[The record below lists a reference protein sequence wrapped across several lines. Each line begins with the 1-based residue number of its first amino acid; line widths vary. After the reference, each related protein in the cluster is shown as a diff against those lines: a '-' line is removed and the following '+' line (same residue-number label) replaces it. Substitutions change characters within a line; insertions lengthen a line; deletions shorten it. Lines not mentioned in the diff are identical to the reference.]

1 MSVDKK
7 TVRHIAKLARIALQD
22 EQVEP
27 MVDAL
32 NNILAWVQQ
41 LEEVEVAGVPA
52 LTSVVEQRLKMRE
65 DVVTEGGQA
74 DALMA
79 NAPLAE
85 EHFFVVPRVVE

>member
-7 TVRHIAKLARIALQD
+7 TVRHIAKLARIALKD

-41 LEEVEVAGVPA
+41 LEEVDVAGVPP
-52 LTSVVEQRLKMRE
+52 LTSVVEQRLKMRD
-65 DVVTEGGQA
+65 DVVTEGGQV

>member
-7 TVRHIAKLARIALQD
+7 TVRHIAGLARIALKD

-27 MVDAL
+27 MVNEL
-32 NNILAWVQQ
+32 NNILAWVRQ
-41 LEEVEVAGVPA
+41 LEEVNVAGVPP
-52 LTSVVEQRLKMRE
+52 LTSVVERSLKMRD

-79 NAPLAE
+79 NAPQSE
-85 EHFFVVPRVVE
+85 ENFFVVPRVVE

>member
-1 MSVDKK
+1 MSVDTK
-7 TVRHIAKLARIALQD
+7 TVRHIARLARIALKD

-27 MVDAL
+27 MVNEL

-41 LEEVEVAGVPA
+41 LEEVDVAGVPP
-52 LTSVVEQRLKMRE
+52 LTSVVEQSLKMRE

-79 NAPLAE
+79 NAPQSE
-85 EHFFVVPRVVE
+85 ENFFVVPRVVE

>member
-7 TVRHIAKLARIALQD
+7 TVRYIAKLARIALKD

-27 MVDAL
+27 MVNEL

-41 LEEVEVAGVPA
+41 LEEVDVAGVPP
-52 LTSVVEQRLKMRE
+52 LTSVVEQSLKMRE

-79 NAPLAE
+79 NAPQSE
-85 EHFFVVPRVVE
+85 ENFFVVPRVVE

>member
-7 TVRHIAKLARIALQD
+7 TVRHIARLARIALKD

-27 MVDAL
+27 MVNEL

-41 LEEVEVAGVPA
+41 LEEVDVAGVPP
-52 LTSVVEQRLKMRE
+52 LTSVVEQSLKMRE

-79 NAPLAE
+79 NAPQSE
-85 EHFFVVPRVVE
+85 ENFFVVPRVVE

>member
-7 TVRHIAKLARIALQD
+7 TVRHIATLARIALKD

-27 MVDAL
+27 MVNEL
-32 NNILAWVQQ
+32 NNILSWVEQ
-41 LEEVEVAGVPA
+41 LEEVDIAGVAP
-52 LTSVVEQRLKMRE
+52 LTSVVEQSLRMRD

-79 NAPLAE
+79 NAPQSE
-85 EHFFVVPRVVE
+85 ENFFVVPRVVE

>member
-7 TVRHIAKLARIALQD
+7 TVRHIARLARIALKD

-27 MVDAL
+27 MVNEL

-41 LEEVEVAGVPA
+41 LEEVDVAGVPP
-52 LTSVVEQRLKMRE
+52 LTSVVEQCLKMRG

-79 NAPLAE
+79 NAPQAE
-85 EHFFVVPRVVE
+85 ENFFVVPRVVE

>member
-7 TVRHIAKLARIALQD
+7 TVRHIAKLARIALKD

-27 MVDAL
+27 MVDEL

-41 LEEVEVAGVPA
+41 LEEVEVAGVPP
-52 LTSVVEQRLKMRE
+52 LTSVVEQRLRMRD
-65 DVVTEGGQA
+65 DVVTEGGQV

-79 NAPLAE
+79 NAPEAE

>member
-7 TVRHIAKLARIALQD
+7 TVRHIARLARIALKD

-27 MVDAL
+27 MVNEL

-41 LEEVEVAGVPA
+41 LEEVDVAGVPP
-52 LTSVVEQRLKMRE
+52 LTSVVEQRLKMRD

-79 NAPLAE
+79 NAPQSE
-85 EHFFVVPRVVE
+85 ENFFVVPRVVE

>member
-7 TVRHIAKLARIALQD
+7 TVRHIAKLARIALKD

-27 MVDAL
+27 MVDEL

-41 LEEVEVAGVPA
+41 LEEVDVAGVPP
-52 LTSVVEQRLKMRE
+52 LTSVVEQRLKMRD
-65 DVVTEGGQA
+65 DVITEGGQA

-79 NAPLAE
+79 NAPQAE